1 MHRKGLNMRFLWL
14 VLPKLTLKKA
24 RELVMIS
31 IVLRVMKRVVY
42 AKVTLKQFITSIGC
56 YNGSNSDTFKES
68 VAMFVN
74 AILKNKFAK
83 YKAVFDETLLTIF
96 LHRLKV
102 ISLAFT
108 LSLP

>member
-1 MHRKGLNMRFLWL
+1 
-14 VLPKLTLKKA
+14 
-24 RELVMIS
+24 MIS
-31 IVLRVMKRVVY
+31 IMLRVMKRVVY
-42 AKVTLKQFITSIGC
+42 AKVTTKQFVPETGL
-56 YNGSNSDTFKES
+56 YNGSNLDTFKES

-83 YKAVFDETLLTIF
+83 YKAVFDETLLSIF